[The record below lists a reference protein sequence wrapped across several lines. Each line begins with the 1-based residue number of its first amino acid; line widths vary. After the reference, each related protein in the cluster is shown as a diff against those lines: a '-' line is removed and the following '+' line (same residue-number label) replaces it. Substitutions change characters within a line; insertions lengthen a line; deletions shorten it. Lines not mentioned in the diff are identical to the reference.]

1 MLLRVSWHFQLEA
14 CKERTT
20 QQPSC
25 HSSGFH
31 QFEAIDHFYV
41 CPGNLYGWPE
51 NLVDLD
57 PDRDYMILIFVWSH
71 AFWILLK
78 WPFAVGLGIA
88 LSIVWAEQSFI
99 ITFVTQLEVFR
110 YFYHQLDWCLY
121 LFIGSSFMSAVAQ
134 LRQWG
139 KGGTSHSEHPLPS
152 F

>member
-1 MLLRVSWHFQLEA
+1 MNDGGILYNYQFKNDYERNELVLSRVSWQFQLEA

-57 PDRDYMILIFVWSH
+57 PDRDYMILIFCLVSC
-71 AFWILLK
+71 FLNLIK
-78 WPFAVGLGIA
+78 MA
-88 LSIVWAEQSFI
+88 LCCW
-99 ITFVTQLEVFR
+99 FR
-110 YFYHQLDWCLY
+110 YSFEYSVGWAVFHNYFCY
-121 LFIGSSFMSAVAQ
+121 TVGSISLFLSPARLVFVFVH
-134 LRQWG
+134 W
-139 KGGTSHSEHPLPS
+139 
-152 F
+152 